1 MPLNE
6 RLVNLPMEGE
16 NQDTLGVNDMTPA
29 QYLASCKV
37 KLGHISDYE
46 LAKRWEINDGY
57 MSNLMRGKRPI
68 NAHIAFLIAITLE
81 RDPAL
86 VLAEIEAQQQ
96 TGKAGEFW
104 RSFLLRARAAAAA
117 ILCTLAFVGSAGIG
131 SDLVAAGGRFKL
143 RRPYFA

>member
-1 MPLNE
+1 MS
-6 RLVNLPMEGE
+6 
-16 NQDTLGVNDMTPA
+16 PA
-29 QYLASCKV
+29 QYLSACKT

-46 LAKRWEINDGY
+46 LAKRWQIDDGY
-57 MSNLMRGKRPI
+57 MSKIMRGKRPI

-104 RSFLLRARAAAAA
+104 KSFLLRARATVAVL
-117 ILCTLAFVGSAGIG
+117 LCTLAWGLSAGTASDPGGIG
-131 SDLVAAGGRFKL
+131 GSLKRRWRF
-143 RRPYFA
+143 A